1 MAYGPFAGTRVAPD
15 GSDQLIWT
23 LDEATPPFAN
33 TGVWGA
39 ANLTNSG
46 SPTYNQ
52 YGVFSSGKSVQFPGT
67 SNVRLYSPDSIAE
80 IAFPITLSCWVYITT
95 YTANGIFVTK
105 ALSSSTWGS
114 PPVALHLSQGGTADG
129 RWMVVVTVGS
139 AVQAILYIGDSNGN
153 LRLINNV
160 WNHIGLTYDGAYLR
174 AYMNGNLV
182 AKVAETRAIDYGS
195 NGQWTVGDHGPSGGT
210 PLNGYVDDIRFASVA
225 RAESWFNDV
234 YTKGWGLDGHLITG
248 ISGASDYY
256 ESNRY
261 SRSLEFDAT
270 EHLGIAGANYYDCMS
285 KYSRTAEFNSE
296 SWGLPGPGF
305 MGVTTYYEHRAWRI
319 SLSQFHFWNHT
330 APDPTGMFSGVP
342 PSDLLDIVIIRQF
355 EH

>member
-1 MAYGPFAGTRVAPD
+1 MAFGPFAGTRIAPD

-67 SNVRLYSPDSIAE
+67 GTPRLYSPDSIAE
-80 IAFPITLSCWVYITT
+80 ITFPVTLSAWVYCPAFTSYGSIV
-95 YTANGIFVTK
+95 NK
-105 ALSSSTWGS
+105 ALSSSSWNSPFYALTLGMGGS
-114 PPVALHLSQGGTADG
+114 TDG
-129 RWMVVVTVGS
+129 RWYAGISVGTGTN
-139 AVQAILYIGDSNGN
+139 VYFENGITNSN
-153 LRLINNV
+153 LRLVSNV
-160 WNHIGLTYDGAYLR
+160 WNHVGLTYDGAYFKVFF
-174 AYMNGNLV
+174 NGNMIS
-182 AKVAETRAIDYGS
+182 KVAETRALYYGS
-195 NGQWTVGDHGPSGGT
+195 NGCWNVGANSIGGN

-234 YTKGWGLDGHLITG
+234 YTKGWGLDGHLVTG

-256 ESNRY
+256 ESSRY
-261 SRSLEFDAT
+261 SRSLEFDAS
-270 EHLGIAGANYYDCMS
+270 EHLGIAGPNYYDSMS
-285 KYSRTAEFNSE
+285 KYSRTAEFDSE

-342 PSDLLDIVIIRQF
+342 PSDLLDVVIIRKF
-355 EH
+355 DA